1 MNRSCA
7 NESELFN
14 QTVKTINLHKFY
26 FDGVGVS
33 VFGILGL
40 FGITSITTNFDV
52 IIIVAVFTIVTITN
66 TNQNT
71 TQFTILFFT
80 LRKCVF
86 TPRKCV
92 DPGSSLKTW
101 TKRLLPS
108 PPHGSRLLRHSL
120 HLRRWPQL
128 LLQSI

>member
-1 MNRSCA
+1 MNRTCA

-14 QTVKTINLHKFY
+14 LTVKTINLHKFY

-80 LRKCVF
+80 LRKCV
-86 TPRKCV
+86 
-92 DPGSSLKTW
+92 DPGGSLKTG
-101 TKRLLPS
+101 TKRLFP
-108 PPHGSRLLRHSL
+108 PTPHGSRLLRHSL

-128 LLQSI
+128 LLQSV

>member
-14 QTVKTINLHKFY
+14 LTVKTINLHKFY

-52 IIIVAVFTIVTITN
+52 IIIVTVFTIITITN
-66 TNQNT
+66 TKQYHHHPRCHYRPHAH
-71 TQFTILFFT
+71 TQEM
-80 LRKCVF
+80 C
-86 TPRKCV
+86 
-92 DPGSSLKTW
+92 
-101 TKRLLPS
+101 
-108 PPHGSRLLRHSL
+108 
-120 HLRRWPQL
+120 
-128 LLQSI
+128 